1 MDLVPAVGYVPCG
14 AKHLQLSLP
23 QRKAAGAWHPAAGP
37 AVWPGS
43 TALPGQ
49 PVTHKFLVWSHL
61 LLAPAAERLCE
72 NQNPQT
78 LCQHS
83 FLSA

>member
-1 MDLVPAVGYVPCG
+1 MDLIPAVGYVPCG
-14 AKHLQLSLP
+14 AEHLQLSLP

-43 TALPGQ
+43 AALPGQ

-61 LLAPAAERLCE
+61 LLAPAAETPCE

-78 LCQHS
+78 LCL

>member
-14 AKHLQLSLP
+14 AEHLQLSLP

-61 LLAPAAERLCE
+61 LLAPAAERLGE

>member
-1 MDLVPAVGYVPCG
+1 MDLIPAVGYVPCG

-43 TALPGQ
+43 AALPGQ
-49 PVTHKFLVWSHL
+49 LAHEFPVWSHL
-61 LLAPAAERLCE
+61 LSAPAAERLCE
-72 NQNPQT
+72 NQNLQT
-78 LCQHS
+78 LCQHP